1 MRTPYLGLGLGASS
15 LIEENRFSN
24 TENMAEYLTVS
35 GEPDSIR
42 KNRETLTA
50 EEQMEEF
57 MFLGLRMTKGVSEN
71 RFFQLYGA
79 DMDEIYGAVIS
90 RFVELGLL
98 ERTNGRVRL
107 SREGV
112 SVSNAVMSECLL
124 SS

>member
-1 MRTPYLGLGLGASS
+1 M
-15 LIEENRFSN
+15 
-24 TENMAEYLTVS
+24 S

-71 RFFQLYGA
+71 RFLQLYGA
-79 DMDEIYGAVIS
+79 DMDEIYGAVIA
-90 RFVELGLL
+90 RFVELGLM
-98 ERTNGRVRL
+98 ERANGRVRL

-112 SVSNAVMSECLL
+112 SVSNAVMSEFLL